1 MIFNLSCL
9 NFVFIDIAILSSK
22 NYRPTHRMLNILIK
36 WMIWAKK
43 NWSEVWATTKNCFC
57 VADIL
62 IMRVFLWHRFMI
74 ISGYSKYE
82 TKDVR
87 FQREWVFYSRIKPKR
102 KNEGYLVWYELC
114 TACIHED
121 TSWMRFGKTFSVS
134 INNNNQFWILSA

>member
-1 MIFNLSCL
+1 MRLIPTWKDILIFNL
-9 NFVFIDIAILSSK
+9 ILFK
-22 NYRPTHRMLNILIK
+22 FGKIRYRWSEYIHRMLNILIK

-121 TSWMRFGKTFSVS
+121 TSWMRFGENIFS
-134 INNNNQFWILSA
+134 INKQ